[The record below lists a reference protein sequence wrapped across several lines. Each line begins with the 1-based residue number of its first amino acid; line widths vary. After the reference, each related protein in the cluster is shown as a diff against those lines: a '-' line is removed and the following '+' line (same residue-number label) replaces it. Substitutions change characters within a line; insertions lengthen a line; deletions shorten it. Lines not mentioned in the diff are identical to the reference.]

1 LLHGAARWGG
11 GGREHAPALLVR
23 IRARRLAAHAPDLR
37 AHPRDARCRQ
47 RAPAPLPA
55 ARPPRR
61 RRLRNRQLLGGGV
74 PRARRWERAGGGGA
88 LPFAAEVR
96 ERGGALRR
104 GDRSGHRKGARQLSA
119 GVHPRRSHQRGAH
132 PGAASARQGAAPH
145 GNSSQRRF
153 AMNVQSWL
161 LWGFAGT
168 VVLTSIMAGSQGLRP
183 TRMNL
188 PYILG
193 TMFTPSRDR
202 ANLVGFIV
210 HVLNGWI
217 FSLLYVA
224 TFHAL
229 GRVTWWLGAGIGLVH
244 AAFVLTAGVRMIP
257 SLHPRMA

>member
-1 LLHGAARWGG
+1 
-11 GGREHAPALLVR
+11 
-23 IRARRLAAHAPDLR
+23 
-37 AHPRDARCRQ
+37 
-47 RAPAPLPA
+47 
-55 ARPPRR
+55 
-61 RRLRNRQLLGGGV
+61 
-74 PRARRWERAGGGGA
+74 
-88 LPFAAEVR
+88 
-96 ERGGALRR
+96 
-104 GDRSGHRKGARQLSA
+104 
-119 GVHPRRSHQRGAH
+119 
-132 PGAASARQGAAPH
+132 
-145 GNSSQRRF
+145 
-153 AMNVQSWL
+153 MNVQSWL

-168 VVLTSIMAGSQGLRP
+168 VVLTSIMAGSQGLRL

-257 SLHPRMA
+257 SLHPRMASEDHGPTVVRQLEPPGFLALNYGVRTPVSVVIAHLAFGAILGAFYAT